1 MRPEGSPVPFRWL
14 ACWLLLLLAALPAAA
29 QNLLPNPTFDDDI
42 SGWNVFSASLSPSWS
57 SLDANGSLSSGSLRV
72 VNTSATDN
80 NAYPAAAQ
88 CFPVEPGARY
98 GARGRFL
105 YPGGQAHNGVAAI
118 IVFYMDAIGCSGNP
132 ITQEADELALPPGTW
147 VALDTGSHVAPPGA
161 VSALVYFGFRKVGA
175 GGSAIFHLDDVF
187 FGAGDPAPPAGPW
200 LSVPDLPGFRFKVR
214 ITPPGAAPA
223 PGTQV
228 ADCVPETVCVAGAL
242 PNRTETFLRVIGPR
256 PNGYL
261 WPQII
266 RFTVSQVEVWV
277 EQLSSEQINYY
288 LLPAL
293 PASTDELSGLVDRT
307 GFLP

>member
-1 MRPEGSPVPFRWL
+1 MRPEGSPAPFRRL
-14 ACWLLLLLAALPAAA
+14 ACSFLLFLAALPAAA
-29 QNLLPNPTFDDDI
+29 QNLLPNSTFDDDL
-42 SGWNVFSASLSPSWS
+42 SGWSVFEATLTPSWS
-57 SLDANGSLSSGSLRV
+57 ALDANGSLSSGSLRV

-80 NAYPAAAQ
+80 NAFPAAQ
-88 CFPVEPGARY
+88 HCFPVQAGDSY
-98 GARGRFL
+98 SARGRFL
-105 YPGGQAHNGVAAI
+105 YPGGQAHTGEAAV
-118 IVFYMDAIGCSGNP
+118 IVFFMNGIGCSGDVVA
-132 ITQEADELALPPGTW
+132 QEADQSVLPPATW
-147 VALDTGSHVAPPGA
+147 VVLDTGSLVAPPSA
-161 VSALVYFGFRKVGA
+161 VTALIYFGFRKVGA
-175 GGSAIFHLDDVF
+175 GGSAIFHLDDAF
-187 FGAGDPAPPAGPW
+187 FGAGSPPAPAGPW

-214 ITPPGAAPA
+214 ITPPGGAPA

-228 ADCVPETVCVAGAL
+228 ADCVPETLCIAGAL

-261 WPQII
+261 WPQVI

-293 PASTDELSGLVDRT
+293 PANTDELSGLVDRT